1 MTTLTKLS
9 QVEDKIMTLGIDEES
24 DVRGRSKTHNAVVDE
39 WLLEVT
45 MR

>member
-1 MTTLTKLS
+1 
-9 QVEDKIMTLGIDEES
+9 MTLGIDEES

-39 WLLEVT
+39 WLFEVM